1 MIYFILTFIY
11 IVIISN
17 YCNYDNKEKENI
29 CIFSF
34 LYSIDV
40 QFVLYIVHLVLYS
53 LCIVHNV
60 NKKAHFVLSFTQRFI
75 VRWIV
80 LNIFL
85 PHAFIYLY
93 SSKKIFRQFWES
105 VEIIS
110 VAKNAVTERGCRH
123 ERGWRKGST
132 SRPRQLY
139 LWHTFK
145 GIVKWDFFFS

>member
-1 MIYFILTFIY
+1 LKSKSVIYFILTFIY

-17 YCNYDNKEKENI
+17 YFNYDNKEKENI

-75 VRWIV
+75 VR
-80 LNIFL
+80 
-85 PHAFIYLY
+85 
-93 SSKKIFRQFWES
+93 
-105 VEIIS
+105 
-110 VAKNAVTERGCRH
+110 
-123 ERGWRKGST
+123 
-132 SRPRQLY
+132 
-139 LWHTFK
+139 
-145 GIVKWDFFFS
+145 